1 VALSSEAKVGIMMMV
16 VLILITIL
24 VFGVGGMDLFSG
36 GKEIKVLFDSTSGIE
51 QGSAVKLAG
60 VNCGTV
66 KDIDFT
72 DTIEKGKPK
81 TLIVATLK
89 ISEKTQVHVDS
100 EIFISSVGILA
111 EKYVNIT
118 PGTPGSKLAPAD
130 MVFRG
135 KDFGDIPTLI
145 SKVDSLAEGLQLSL
159 KGINEI
165 LEPQT
170 INDVKDTLSN
180 LSVFTSALKNSSG
193 DLQVSLAQLRGITTQ
208 TNSLLTDNKNN
219 FNKTMSDLSLLS
231 DQLLAVTESF
241 DRTSI
246 YLESVS
252 RRLDQGEG
260 SLGKLINR
268 DEVYD
273 DLRLTLAE
281 VQSLLKDIREH
292 PTRYIN
298 LSIF

>member
-1 VALSSEAKVGIMMMV
+1 VALSVEAKVGIMMMV
-16 VLILITIL
+16 VLVLITVL

-36 GKEIKVLFDSTSGIE
+36 GKEIQVLFDGTSGIE
-51 QGSAVKLAG
+51 SGSSVKLAG
-60 VNCGTV
+60 VSCGTV
-66 KDIDFT
+66 KDIDFI
-72 DTIEKGKPK
+72 DTSENGKPK
-81 TLIVATLK
+81 TLIRATLK

-100 EIFISSVGILA
+100 EIFISSIGILA

-118 PGTPGSKLAPAD
+118 PGTPGSELAPAG

-145 SKVDSLAEGLQLSL
+145 SKVDKLAEGLQLSL

-165 LEPQT
+165 LGPET
-170 INDVKDTLSN
+170 IRDVKDTLSN
-180 LSVFTSALKNSSG
+180 LNVFTTALKNSSG
-193 DLQVSLAQLRGITTQ
+193 DLTTSLAQLRSITTQ
-208 TNSLLTDNKNN
+208 TNSLIADNRGNID
-219 FNKTMSDLSLLS
+219 KTMQDLGVLS

-241 DRTSI
+241 DRTSV

-281 VQSLLKDIREH
+281 VQTLIKDIREH

>member
-1 VALSSEAKVGIMMMV
+1 VRRLR
-16 VLILITIL
+16 
-24 VFGVGGMDLFSG
+24 
-36 GKEIKVLFDSTSGIE
+36 
-51 QGSAVKLAG
+51 
-60 VNCGTV
+60 
-66 KDIDFT
+66 FT
-72 DTIEKGKPK
+72 
-81 TLIVATLK
+81 
-89 ISEKTQVHVDS
+89 DS

-118 PGTPGSKLAPAD
+118 PGTPGSELAPAD

-145 SKVDSLAEGLQLSL
+145 SKVDSLAEGLQVSL

-170 INDVKDTLSN
+170 IKDVKDTLSN

-193 DLQVSLAQLRGITTQ
+193 DLQVSLAQLKGITTQ
-208 TNSLLTDNKNN
+208 TNLLLTDNKDN

-241 DRTSI
+241 DRTAV

-273 DLRLTLAE
+273 DLRLTLSE
-281 VQSLLKDIREH
+281 LQTLIKDIREH